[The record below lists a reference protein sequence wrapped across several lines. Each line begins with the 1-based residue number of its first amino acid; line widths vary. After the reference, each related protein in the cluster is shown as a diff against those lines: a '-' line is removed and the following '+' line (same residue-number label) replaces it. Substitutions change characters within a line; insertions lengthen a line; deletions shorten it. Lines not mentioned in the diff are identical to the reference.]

1 MFTMFYDGRCPLC
14 MKEIAHL
21 RRWNTAGRVRFID
34 IHSET
39 CRREF
44 PQLDPAEAMETLH
57 GEMPDG
63 RMITGFEVTV
73 EAWERV
79 GKGHWVRWLR
89 WPGVR
94 RLSPHLYRLFARHRH
109 RLAQVLTG
117 RQRCESDD
125 CRNG

>member
-1 MFTMFYDGRCPLC
+1 

-21 RRWNTAGRVRFID
+21 RRWNTAGRVRFVD

-44 PQLDPAEAMETLH
+44 PQLDPVKAMETLH
-57 GEMPDG
+57 GLMPDG

-79 GKGHWVRWLR
+79 GKGRWVRWLR

-94 RLSPHLYRLFARHRH
+94 RLSPHAYRLFARQRH
-109 RLAQVLTG
+109 RLAMWLTG